1 MKKNAWNWVTTIVLV
16 FAGATIANAGYVLWQ
31 EGNLERGDWGWFL
44 AGQVGMIIVNLRK
57 IWDDAS
63 RGRRPPRFPDS
74 Q

>member
-44 AGQVGMIIVNLRK
+44 AGQVGMIIINLRK
-57 IWDDAS
+57 TWDDAR
-63 RGRRPPRFPDS
+63 RGRRPQEFPDP